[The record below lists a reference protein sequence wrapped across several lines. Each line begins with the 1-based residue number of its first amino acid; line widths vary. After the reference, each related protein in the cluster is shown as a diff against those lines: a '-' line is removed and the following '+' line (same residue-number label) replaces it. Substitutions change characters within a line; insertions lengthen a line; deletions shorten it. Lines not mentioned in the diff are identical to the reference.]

1 MNIEEIERVAAVLKA
16 SPHLTELEVREGNLS
31 LRLRRAGG
39 KVVSSTARS
48 TSRPVA
54 TATLTSSAPSALGVT
69 PVKAQ
74 VVGIFHTNITVGET
88 VKAGQVL
95 GQIEAMRL
103 MNDCVSPITGVLES
117 VAASDQKPVEY
128 GQLLFTL
135 LPILVPTPEETDS
148 E

>member
-16 SPHLTELEVREGNLS
+16 SPHLTELEIREGDLS
-31 LRLRRAGG
+31 LRLRCTIG
-39 KVVSSTARS
+39 KIASPARS
-48 TSRPVA
+48 AGRPVA
-54 TATLTSSAPSALGVT
+54 TGASLQSVSASPVSLNT
-69 PVKAQ
+69 PLRAQ
-74 VVGIFHTNITVGET
+74 VVGVFHTTLTVGEA

-103 MNDCVSPITGVLES
+103 MNDCVSPITGIVES
-117 VAASDQKPVEY
+117 IVASDQKPVEY

-135 LPILVPTPEETDS
+135 LPTPEETDS